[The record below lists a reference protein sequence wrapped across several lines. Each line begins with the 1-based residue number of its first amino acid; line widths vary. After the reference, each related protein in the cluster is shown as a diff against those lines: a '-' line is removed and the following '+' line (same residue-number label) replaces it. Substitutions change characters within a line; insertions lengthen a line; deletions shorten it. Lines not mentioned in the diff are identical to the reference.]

1 MIHIWS
7 ERSSHVFTVSAYFNM
22 YTLVFFIRY
31 EIDETNPEATF
42 VEAMFVDEIYTYEIL
57 SKPTLKKTKA
67 AAATVPCEH
76 NGHAVH

>member
-1 MIHIWS
+1 MSSQCQHIS
-7 ERSSHVFTVSAYFNM
+7 ICI
-22 YTLVFFIRY
+22 LLFFIRY